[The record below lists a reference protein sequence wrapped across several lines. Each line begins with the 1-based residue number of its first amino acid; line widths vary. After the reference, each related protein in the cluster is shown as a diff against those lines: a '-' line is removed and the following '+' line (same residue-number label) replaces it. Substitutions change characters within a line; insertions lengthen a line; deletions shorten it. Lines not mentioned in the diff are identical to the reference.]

1 MIRVLV
7 VDDEK
12 IVRITLQTI
21 MKWEQ
26 HGFELIGTAGDGLQ
40 ALDKVAKDKPD
51 IIITDL
57 KMPNLDGIELIQKLR
72 EQSYAGK
79 FIVLSNYDDY
89 EYVREAM
96 KLGAADYLLKI
107 TLKPEELLTL
117 LIKVSEQLS
126 EERQLKE
133 KNVSM
138 QIRLNEAYFQQ
149 KNAFW
154 KELLKNGDSGD
165 LSAGVEATQY
175 GLDLNTLRGR
185 LIYLKIDHYED
196 ASSNGKIKNKKLL
209 DFSVANIIKET
220 VSNKYR
226 SDCVELGNGTYT
238 VIIYEQDIG
247 LSEDSWQI
255 LVRDLVGLLKLY
267 LNLSV
272 SSTLSERFEGIHA
285 LQEQYDHCLRTSR
298 ATFYSGAGS
307 MLIASQVDLS
317 QWPIASGL
325 WSEAI
330 TSAVEEGD
338 SERLSAYMADIAEQL
353 HTMKIEPLKIKQYFL
368 TLLADLEYRIMKWRA
383 VTGTDDRSLLEPD
396 IVILSDSRKGA
407 ITQAETAEQFI
418 AITEQALQEILSDFQ
433 AIKRS
438 SFRKEVNRVI
448 SIMHENREGRIR
460 LDQLAKEVNL
470 NVNYL
475 CRVFKRDTGKS
486 IVQYMNE
493 LKILQSMELLKLPD
507 CRVKEVAASVGIDDP
522 VYFNRLFRKTVG
534 VSPSEYRKKFS
545 AIP

>member
-26 HGFELIGTAGDGLQ
+26 HGFELVGTAGDGLQ
-40 ALDKVAKDKPD
+40 ALEQVAKSNPD

-57 KMPNLDGIELIQKLR
+57 KMPNLDGLELIQKLHER
-72 EQSYAGK
+72 SYTGK

-117 LIKVSEQLS
+117 LIKISEQLS
-126 EERQLKE
+126 EERKLKE
-133 KNVSM
+133 TNISM
-138 QIRLNEAYFQQ
+138 QIRLNETYAQQ

-154 KELLKNGDSGD
+154 KELLENRDPNDS
-165 LSAGVEATQY
+165 SAGAEATKY
-175 GLDLNTLRGR
+175 GLDLHALRGR

-220 VSNKYR
+220 VSNKCR
-226 SDCVELGNGTYT
+226 SDCVEIGNGTYA
-238 VIIYEQDIG
+238 VMIYEQGIG
-247 LSEDSWQI
+247 FSEEAWQM
-255 LVRDLVGLLKLY
+255 LFRDLVHVLNLY
-267 LNLSV
+267 LNLSI
-272 SSTLSERFEGIHA
+272 SSTLSERFEGMRS
-285 LQEQYDHCLRTSR
+285 LQEQYDHCLRASR
-298 ATFYSGAGS
+298 ARFYSGAGS

-317 QWPIASGL
+317 QWPITTGL
-325 WSEAI
+325 WSESI

-338 SERLSAYMADIAEQL
+338 SERLSEFMADLAGQL
-353 HTMKIEPLKIKQYFL
+353 NGMKIEPLKIKQFFL
-368 TLLADLEYRIMKWRA
+368 TLLADLEYRITKWRA
-383 VTGTDDRSLLEPD
+383 VTGTNDRSVLEPI
-396 IVILSDSRKGA
+396 IVILSDSIKRS

-418 AITEQALQEILSDFQ
+418 AITEQALQEILNGFQ
-433 AIKRS
+433 VIKSRS
-438 SFRKEVNRVI
+438 YRKEVHHVI
-448 SIMHENREGRIR
+448 GILHEKIEGKIK
-460 LDQLAKEVNL
+460 LDQLAKEVNM

-475 CRVFKRDTGKS
+475 CRIFKRDTGKS

-493 LKILQSMELLKLPD
+493 LKIVQSMELLKLPD
-507 CRVKEVAASVGIDDP
+507 CRVKEVAAAVGIDDP
-522 VYFNRLFRKTVG
+522 FYFNRLFRRTVG